1 MELKF
6 NLGQAI
12 YIANLT
18 DDEILNLVTDDSGNV
33 DAEFALTQMVNRDI
47 MKDILNE
54 AFELMATSG
63 DTLEIIE

>member
-6 NLGQAI
+6 NLGEAI
-12 YIANLT
+12 YLANLT
-18 DDEILNLVTDDSGNV
+18 DDEILKLATDDSGNV

-54 AFELMATSG
+54 HLN
-63 DTLEIIE
+63 